1 MSKFNV
7 KRAFTFLSVI
17 VILSMLLV
25 ACGSAATAGD
35 TQTSDEADVAEA
47 PDTSADDSE
56 EAEQAADEVAAESSD
71 DGGPKYGGRL
81 VTVLSAT
88 IDKLDP
94 QVAISFQEWNI
105 VTNITHNGL
114 MKYDF
119 NDELVPDLAEKYVM
133 NEAGDEFVFTLNK
146 GRKFSN
152 GREVVADDI
161 KYSLTRAMKPE
172 TGSWGNLMLV
182 NVVGAPAV
190 IAGEADE
197 AEGIEVLDDYT
208 IKFSL
213 IEPQST
219 FVSFLAASPIFINPK
234 EEVEKWGDE
243 YPLHA
248 VGTGPYM
255 IKEFNPGTNLLL
267 EKNPYY
273 YELPERPYVDEIE
286 FIMNIDEQTTLLM
299 IESGEADIT
308 ADLMPPSVMQQ
319 VLNDPDWEDYIY
331 NRPGFSPVFMWMNS
345 ENKPFDDVLVRQAVL
360 YAINRDKLDK
370 MLTGVG
376 TQIRG
381 LYVPGA
387 PGYDPDFDPYPYN
400 PEKAKELLAEA
411 GFPDGFDTKL
421 YWHDEVASW
430 TLFPVPIQ
438 QDLAEV
444 GINAE
449 LIKVSVPAKNE
460 MAAEKAMPIAVGGWG
475 PATVDSADW
484 YSAIFLCANK
494 DEPTGYPSYCNPVI
508 DEMFA
513 ETQKTFDEDKR
524 AELFREMEDILMADA
539 PMISLMNMSYYV
551 LVNPRVKEYSAHI
564 LTPPINPFVWLDD
577 AE

>member
-1 MSKFNV
+1 MSKFSVN
-7 KRAFTFLSVI
+7 RAFTLLSMLVI
-17 VILSMLLV
+17 VSMLLV
-25 ACGSAATAGD
+25 ACGGGAAP
-35 TQTSDEADVAEA
+35 ADVEAAESGGEEA
-47 PDTSADDSE
+47 AAAEPAAEE
-56 EAEQAADEVAAESSD
+56 EAEASGEESAAEAESSD
-71 DGGPKYGGRL
+71 AAGDKYGGRL

-119 NDELVPDLAEKYVM
+119 NDELVPDLAEKYEM
-133 NEAGDEFVFTLNK
+133 NEAGDEFIFTLNK

-172 TGSWGNLMLV
+172 TGSWGNLMLM

-190 IAGEADE
+190 IAGDADE
-197 AEGIEVLDDYT
+197 AEGIEVIDDYT

-248 VGTGPYM
+248 VGTGPFM
-255 IKEFNPGTNLLL
+255 IKEFNPGTNLVL

-273 YELPERPYVDEIE
+273 YELPERPYLDEIE
-286 FIMNIDEQTTLLM
+286 FVMNIDEQTTLLM
-299 IESGEADIT
+299 IESGDADIT

-345 ENKPFDDVLVRQAVL
+345 ENEPFDDVRVRQAVL

-376 TQIRG
+376 VQIRG

-460 MAAEKAMPIAVGGWG
+460 LAAEKAMPIGVGGWG
-475 PATVDSADW
+475 PATVDCADW

-513 ETQKTFDEDKR
+513 ETQKTFDEEKR
-524 AELFREMEDILMADA
+524 AALFREMEDILMADA

-551 LVNPRVKEYSAHI
+551 LLNPKVKGYTAHI
-564 LTPPINPFVWLDD
+564 LTPPINPFVWI
-577 AE
+577 EE